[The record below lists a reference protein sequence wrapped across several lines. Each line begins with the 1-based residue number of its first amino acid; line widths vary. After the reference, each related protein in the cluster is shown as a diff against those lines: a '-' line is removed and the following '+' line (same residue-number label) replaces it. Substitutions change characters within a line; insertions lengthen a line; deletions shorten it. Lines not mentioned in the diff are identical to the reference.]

1 MSMSAFQV
9 VLCHK
14 LDSLWKMLL
23 NEDQRMFESKQVT
36 DNYKILTSCN
46 GINEYKHKWQ
56 CFINYLGKL
65 GMLQV
70 KID

>member
-9 VLCHK
+9 VVSHK

-23 NEDQRMFESKQVT
+23 NEDQRIFETKQVT
-36 DNYKILTSCN
+36 DNYKITSCN
-46 GINEYKHKWQ
+46 GITEYKHKWQ
-56 CFINYLGKL
+56 CFINYYGKL
-65 GMLQV
+65 GILHV